1 MAIELTDK
9 PNTEAPSGAYPLG
22 SIRDTAGPVNG
33 TPVSRL
39 VYSDFHQFFGRM
51 MEQAGIAYNGTPDNA
66 SNGYQLNQA
75 LQKIIDS
82 KSLKYLYESFGDL
95 VVGFTAISGGFSR
108 WNLVIPNGI
117 YEMDFVN
124 NTDDTFVTTF
134 GMTVSTDIGSI
145 SYFKFNQN
153 PEGTKEFKLI
163 LNSSNLGGGLP
174 ITKKGIAGAN
184 TEYVIT
190 ANRTFLV
197 IRWSDRWE
205 LIDFTNSA
213 EWQSVTSVGTDFSA
227 QPAFALLDSDGFVRM
242 KGQSIFEDEPAAT
255 NKTVGVLPVGLRPIE
270 DVFFNCICYP
280 SNPTDLVRKGVIQ
293 ANGNIILQNIDTA
306 TLQVNLSELP
316 QFRTY

>member
-9 PNTEAPSGAYPLG
+9 PNTEAPSVAYPLG

-39 VYSDFHQFFGRM
+39 VYSDFHQFFGKM
-51 MEQAGIAYNGTPDNA
+51 MFDAGIAYNGNPDNA

-82 KSLKYLYESFGDL
+82 KSLKYLYNTFGDL
-95 VVGFTAISGGFSR
+95 VVNFTAIAGGFAR
-108 WNLVIPNGI
+108 WNLDIPNGI

-124 NTDDTFVTTF
+124 NIDDTFVTTF

-163 LNSSNLGGGLP
+163 LNSTNLGGGLP
-174 ITKKGIAGAN
+174 ITKKGISGAN
-184 TEYVIT
+184 TDYVIT
-190 ANRTFLV
+190 ENRTFLV

-213 EWQSVTSVGTDFSA
+213 EWQSVTATGTDLSA

-242 KGQSIFEDEPAAT
+242 KGQSIFEDEPAAAS
-255 NKTVGVLPVGLRPIE
+255 KVVGTLPVGLRPTENILFNIING
-270 DVFFNCICYP
+270 VFF
-280 SNPTDLVRKGVIQ
+280 
-293 ANGNIILQNIDTA
+293 
-306 TLQVNLSELP
+306 
-316 QFRTY
+316 